1 MEEEIHR
8 YVEAIRIASDPSQG
22 HLHQQALEYLSNLH
36 QNANETW
43 RLALTAFTDMT
54 SEGRKYPTSV
64 RFYSLRLL
72 EEFFD
77 NRYVL
82 INDSVIYPRSLEY
95 HTTPCLVP
103 PVF

>member
-8 YVEAIRIASDPSQG
+8 YAEAIRIASEPLQS

-54 SEGRKYPTSV
+54 SDGRKYPTSV
-64 RFYSLRLL
+64 RFHSLSLL
-72 EEFFD
+72 DEFFD
-77 NRYVL
+77 NR
-82 INDSVIYPRSLEY
+82 
-95 HTTPCLVP
+95 
-103 PVF
+103 